1 MRMETAG
8 RTRSGSGGRLM
19 PLESAACLCRRRC
32 LLQTP
37 RGFRFFICKN
47 QTQPKKNCEPMKTSN
62 LNKLIAVGLTLAGVA
77 FTPNLRAAVSVFVEG
92 GSASQSVLFDRAT
105 NLFAGGSFTA
115 TGTGS
120 STVRRFQGTSL
131 NPNLSGY
138 GTITFDINVANGA
151 IAGLQAL
158 VNQTAGPADTNVLC
172 VPTVPTFVDSATS
185 PEAVG
190 IDSVAANLSAYPTY
204 VVPLVFIKN
213 TNYPVVN
220 SITNLTQRQ
229 AVTLETSTNP
239 ATYFGGNATNTIYF
253 VGRNRQAAVRTE
265 IDLNIYNTAN
275 IKTFTNNA
283 AGLPVQDKSTDPG
296 LPAGGTV
303 ANTVLALTNS
313 IGTVSVQNI
322 KLGLG
327 AIAYEGVP
335 YSASNVINGS
345 YPIWGYENYY
355 FITEPNTGA
364 PSTAQQA
371 VLDAFYQSVT
381 NAAFAVSPV
390 FTNNFIPTASLKVSR
405 D

>member
-1 MRMETAG
+1 
-8 RTRSGSGGRLM
+8 
-19 PLESAACLCRRRC
+19 
-32 LLQTP
+32 
-37 RGFRFFICKN
+37 
-47 QTQPKKNCEPMKTSN
+47 MKTSN
-62 LNKLIAVGLTLAGVA
+62 LNKLIAVGLALAGVA
-77 FTPNLRAAVSVFVEG
+77 FAPNLRAAVSVFVEG
-92 GSASQSVLFDRAT
+92 GSASQSVLYDRAT

-158 VNQTAGPADTNVLC
+158 VNQTADPADTNVLG

-185 PEAVG
+185 PEAIG
-190 IDSVAANLSAYPTY
+190 IDSVAANLSADPTY

-239 ATYFGGNATNTIYF
+239 ATYFGGTNNATIYF

-283 AGLPVQDKSTDPG
+283 AGLPVQDKSADPG
-296 LPAGGTV
+296 LASGGAN
-303 ANTVLALTNS
+303 ANTTIALTNS
-313 IGTVSVQNI
+313 IGTVAVQNV
-322 KLGLG
+322 KTPLGT
-327 AIAYEGVP
+327 IAYEGVP

-355 FITEPNTGA
+355 FISSPNTGA

-405 D
+405 DYDGGPINPLPGY